1 MKRFKILDMRYK
13 ILSLLFVLC
22 TCFVAC
28 EEKRDDLNLSGDCEI
43 ENLAFDDYEAVIDH
57 SLGTAKVMLPADFPK
72 DELTITRL
80 ELSEGASANYAVGQV
95 LNLREAK
102 RITVTNGDV
111 HRHWIITA
119 INEAAQITY
128 FDLNGLYPGVIN
140 EAEKTITVTVP
151 ADVSL
156 TAMRPTITVSE
167 GATVDPPA
175 GKLLNFE
182 EPVIF
187 TVTSKNITVTYT
199 VTVKKVG
206 NPKALF
212 IGNAESVATL
222 QPEEQ
227 AACTWMMSN
236 IEETLYAS
244 LDEVRNGKYNLDEC
258 RVIFWHMHV
267 DVSIDNRSKFEENA
281 PQAAAAVPAIQAYLD
296 AGGNLLLSR
305 YATYLPAYLS
315 IQGNP
320 ATYCFPNNC
329 WLGRKEADPEIASEA
344 WYFKCNGHTDHPLF
358 QGLEG
363 DGNAEKVFTCDAG
376 YGITNTTCQ
385 WHIGKDWGG
394 VASLDEFRQLT
405 GAVDIAHG
413 GDGAVVVWEF
423 PAGNNQ
429 GGIICIGSGAYDWY
443 NIGGTYTGY
452 HKNVEIMTRN
462 AINYLIGQ

>member
-1 MKRFKILDMRYK
+1 MKAINKFFLCT
-13 ILSLLFVLC
+13 LFLVLC
-22 TCFVAC
+22 TFFVAC
-28 EEKRDDLNLSGDCEI
+28 NEKRDDLNLSGDCEI
-43 ENLAFDDYEAVIDH
+43 VNLAFDDYEAVIDH
-57 SLGTAKVMLPADFPK
+57 SLGTAKVMLPADYRK
-72 DELTITRL
+72 DELTISRL

-102 RITVTNGDV
+102 RIIVTNGDV
-111 HRHWIITA
+111 HRDWTVTA

-140 EAEKTITVTVP
+140 ETEKTITVTVP
-151 ADVSL
+151 ADVSVA
-156 TAMRPTITVSE
+156 AMRPTIMVSE
-167 GATVDPPA
+167 GASVDPPA

-182 EPVIF
+182 NPVIF
-187 TVTSKNITVTYT
+187 TVTSKNLTVTYT

-212 IGNAESVATL
+212 IGNAESIAKL

-236 IEETLYAS
+236 VDETLYAS
-244 LDEVRNGKYNLDEC
+244 LDEVRKGKYNLQEC
-258 RVIFWHMHV
+258 KIIFWHMHV
-267 DVSIDNRSKFEENA
+267 DENVDNSSKFEQYA
-281 PQAAAAVPAIQAYLD
+281 PDAVSAVPVIQEFLN

-305 YATYLPAYLS
+305 YATFLPAYLS
-315 IQGNP
+315 INGAP
-320 ATYCFPNNC
+320 ATGRYPNNC
-329 WLGRKEADPEIASEA
+329 WLERKEADPEITTGPWS
-344 WYFKCNGHTDHPLF
+344 FNCQGHTDHPMF

-363 DGNAEKVFTCDAG
+363 DGNPEKVYTCDAG

-385 WHIGKDWGG
+385 WHIGSDWGG
-394 VASLDEFRQLT
+394 MASLEEFRQQT

-443 NIGGTYTGY
+443 NVGGTYTGY
-452 HKNVEIMTRN
+452 HKNVETMTRN
-462 AINYLIGQ
+462 SINYLIGQ